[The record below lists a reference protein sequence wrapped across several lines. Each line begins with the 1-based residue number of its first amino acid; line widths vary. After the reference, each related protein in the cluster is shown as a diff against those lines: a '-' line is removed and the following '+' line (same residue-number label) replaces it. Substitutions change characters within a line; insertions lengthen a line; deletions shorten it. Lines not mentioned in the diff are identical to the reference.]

1 MSRKTVDEN
10 PKSSTYLD
18 TYAWVLYKLADYEQ
32 AKIWMQKS
40 LANGSDMSAVVV
52 EHYGDILFKL
62 NEKDEAIKYWQQ
74 AKILG
79 GGSDF
84 LDKKIETKQ
93 IYE

>member
-18 TYAWVLYKLADYEQ
+18 TYAWVLYKKGDYEE
-32 AKIWMQKS
+32 AKKWMKIALENDGQDE
-40 LANGSDMSAVVV
+40 GVIV